1 MVSATQE
8 VKRGRGRPRKQ
19 MKLVRYS
26 VLWLEP
32 HVAAALT
39 EECGLEKRTSVVR
52 RLIQEGLRARGR
64 LTEPAG
70 NAERTAADA

>member
-1 MVSATQE
+1 
-8 VKRGRGRPRKQ
+8 
-19 MKLVRYS
+19 VRYS

-52 RLIQEGLRARGR
+52 RLIQESLQAKGR
-64 LTEPAG
+64 LKAPSAHEA
-70 NAERTAADA
+70 